1 MEDKNLLIANLL
13 FPDITQTPDDM
24 EKLFP
29 ERALAEGAKVTRI
42 APSPTGFVHFGNLFP
57 AFVSERLARQSGG
70 VFLLR
75 IEDTDSQ
82 RKVEGAVE
90 TIISSFAH
98 YGLVFDEGVTA
109 DGDSGSY
116 GPYSQSQRAFIYHVF
131 AKDLVRRGL
140 AYPCFLTKEELED
153 IRREQEAQK
162 VLPGCYG
169 KWSKY
174 RDCDFETIKQLIN
187 EDKPYVLRLRSPGK
201 EGGRITFTDVIKGKL
216 EMDENYVDQVLLKS
230 DGIPTYHFAHAV
242 DDHLMR
248 VTHVVRGEEW
258 LSSLPLH
265 LQLFRVLGFKA
276 PKYLHIS
283 LLMKQDGDSKR
294 KLSKRHDPEAALT
307 YYRQQGYPVCA
318 VREYVMTLLNSNYE
332 EWRMQNPALPLE
344 DFKFTTAKMAHSGS
358 LFDLQKLNDVSKNT
372 IAAMSAAQVTNEVL
386 DWAHDFDIKLYAL
399 LSQDRGRTEKIFE
412 IGRNDAKPRK
422 DIAKWNEIRDYTDFF
437 FDSLFE
443 IKDRFPE
450 NVSPADTKEIL
461 TRYKSI
467 YSENDD
473 PQQWFERVKALA
485 GDMGFAQKPKDYK
498 KNPEL
503 YKGHVGDISMVLRV
517 AVTGKTKSPDLYSIM
532 QILGRDRVI
541 QRLDSAADK
550 IKE

>member
-1 MEDKNLLIANLL
+1 
-13 FPDITQTPDDM
+13 
-24 EKLFP
+24 
-29 ERALAEGAKVTRI
+29 
-42 APSPTGFVHFGNLFP
+42 
-57 AFVSERLARQSGG
+57 
-70 VFLLR
+70 
-75 IEDTDSQ
+75 
-82 RKVEGAVE
+82 
-90 TIISSFAH
+90 
-98 YGLVFDEGVTA
+98 
-109 DGDSGSY
+109 
-116 GPYSQSQRAFIYHVF
+116 
-131 AKDLVRRGL
+131 
-140 AYPCFLTKEELED
+140 
-153 IRREQEAQK
+153 
-162 VLPGCYG
+162 
-169 KWSKY
+169 
-174 RDCDFETIKQLIN
+174 
-187 EDKPYVLRLRSPGK
+187 
-201 EGGRITFTDVIKGKL
+201 
-216 EMDENYVDQVLLKS
+216 
-230 DGIPTYHFAHAV
+230 
-242 DDHLMR
+242 
-248 VTHVVRGEEW
+248 
-258 LSSLPLH
+258 
-265 LQLFRVLGFKA
+265 
-276 PKYLHIS
+276 
-283 LLMKQDGDSKR
+283 
-294 KLSKRHDPEAALT
+294 
-307 YYRQQGYPVCA
+307 
-318 VREYVMTLLNSNYE
+318 
-332 EWRMQNPALPLE
+332 MQNPALPLE

-386 DWAHDFDIKLYAL
+386 DWAHDFDSELYSL
-399 LSQDRGRTEKIFE
+399 LSQDRERTEKIFE

-461 TRYKSI
+461 TLYKSI